1 MRLPII
7 YKTFA
12 LALIA
17 TLAVSCEMAFDG
29 SSDVGTDPQPPNK
42 IVIPINPRPKYPG
55 GIIKEPRI
63 IDNNFTFEIYRPS
76 KSAAYSVTVR
86 SVATGKEYHHQISSE
101 NYSVVVPYSEID
113 TVYEVQ
119 VECGEE
125 RYVEIIEIHR

>member
-29 SSDVGTDPQPPNK
+29 SSDVGDNPQPPNK

-63 IDNNFTFEIYRPS
+63 IDSDFTFVVYQPK
-76 KSAAYSVTVR
+76 KSAVCNVIVR
-86 SVATGKEYHHQISSE
+86 SVATGEEHSVLLDGENSSITVPCVDCDTMFE
-101 NYSVVVPYSEID
+101 VV
-113 TVYEVQ
+113 
-119 VECGEE
+119 VECGQE

>member
-29 SSDVGTDPQPPNK
+29 SSDVGDNPQPPNK

-63 IDNNFTFEIYRPS
+63 IDSDFTFVVYQPK
-76 KSAAYSVTVR
+76 KSAVCNVIVR
-86 SVATGKEYHHQISSE
+86 SVTTGEEYHHQISSE

-113 TVYEVQ
+113 TVYEVV
-119 VECGEE
+119 VECGQE